1 MKVLIVEDS
10 RILRLAN
17 ERALTKAGH
26 RVIVAA
32 DGAEGLR
39 LAREH
44 SPSLII
50 LDMMLPLLTGPS
62 VLRALRK
69 DPETASIP
77 VMVLTSLPQCNE
89 AKLLRDGASS
99 YFEKSGL
106 MLDKGSDKLVEAVEK
121 ILSKAGAAGT

>member
-10 RILRLAN
+10 RFLRLAN

-26 RVIVAA
+26 NVIAEA
-32 DGAEGLR
+32 DGEEGLR

-44 SPSLII
+44 RPSLII

-62 VLRALRK
+62 VLTALRK

-99 YFEKSGL
+99 YFENSGL
-106 MLDKGSDKLVEAVEK
+106 MLDKGSDKFVEAVENLLPK
-121 ILSKAGAAGT
+121 AEAAGA